1 VPAAG
6 ASTSRIEP
14 APASAHAATS
24 PAALECREGCEAR
37 ATIPEAFGF
46 STLPLFAVE
55 DATAHRDERL
65 AHGRKETPL
74 LASPLIVA
82 SPCDADVQPT
92 SSDTRPIRLLDVV
105 AASTERATS
114 KLPEIVERGGGATTL
129 DTQEPNPL
137 PEHTGFKSLA
147 KDTVSDLAAFPRR
160 RSTWVILAG
169 GLGAAVVA
177 HQADDYVAE
186 HIVGSD
192 GADKFFKPGKVIG
205 SAGFQTGTALG
216 LWLVGRYVVP
226 KNEDGSRSNRLS
238 HLGLDLLR
246 AQIVSQA
253 MVHAIKYT
261 VRRDRPTGECC
272 AFPSG
277 HATSAFSSAAV
288 FERHFGERG
297 SWWALT
303 TASYVAASRLVDNR
317 HFLSDVVF
325 GAALGEAVGWT
336 VVGRHGRD
344 RYVLRAF
351 PMKGGGMIAITNN

>member
-1 VPAAG
+1 M
-6 ASTSRIEP
+6 RN
-14 APASAHAATS
+14 
-24 PAALECREGCEAR
+24 
-37 ATIPEAFGF
+37 F
-46 STLPLFAVE
+46 
-55 DATAHRDERL
+55 ERL
-65 AHGRKETPL
+65 LSTRDAVVQSTP
-74 LASPLIVA
+74 PV
-82 SPCDADVQPT
+82 D
-92 SSDTRPIRLLDVV
+92 SSAI
-105 AASTERATS
+105 AERVN
-114 KLPEIVERGGGATTL
+114 EGTT
-129 DTQEPNPL
+129 DNTQAPNPL
-137 PEHTGFKSLA
+137 PEHTGFRTLA
-147 KDTVSDLAAFPRR
+147 KDTVRDFVAFPKRK
-160 RSTWVILAG
+160 STWVFLAS
-169 GLGAAVVA
+169 GLGAALVA

-186 HIVGSD
+186 HIVGSE
-192 GADKFFKPGKVIG
+192 GADKFFTVGKVVG
-205 SAGFQTGTALG
+205 SAGFQTGSALS
-216 LWLVGRYVVP
+216 LWLVGRYLVP

-261 VRRDRPTGECC
+261 VQRDRPTGECC

-297 SWWALT
+297 SWWAIT